1 VNESVLEL
9 LQWPAMLATLTA
21 AWLVASQR
29 SGRRSAGF
37 WVYLLSNA
45 LWTVWGLQ
53 MQAWALVL
61 LQFGLA
67 AMNLRG
73 VRKNQ

>member
-1 VNESVLEL
+1 MSGSALAL

-37 WVYLLSNA
+37 WIYLLSNA

-53 MQAWALVL
+53 M
-61 LQFGLA
+61 
-67 AMNLRG
+67 
-73 VRKNQ
+73 

>member
-1 VNESVLEL
+1 MSESVLEL

>member
-1 VNESVLEL
+1 M

>member
-1 VNESVLEL
+1 VSESVLEL

>member
-1 VNESVLEL
+1 MSETFVER

-45 LWTVWGLQ
+45 MWTVWGLQ

-73 VRKNQ
+73 VRKNR

>member
-1 VNESVLEL
+1 MSETFVER

>member
-1 VNESVLEL
+1 MNESVLEL

>member
-1 VNESVLEL
+1 
-9 LQWPAMLATLTA
+9 MLATLTA

>member
-1 VNESVLEL
+1 MSETFVER

-73 VRKNQ
+73 VRKNR

>member
-1 VNESVLEL
+1 
-9 LQWPAMLATLTA
+9 MLATLTA

-37 WVYLLSNA
+37 WIYLLSNA

>member
-1 VNESVLEL
+1 VSESVLAL

-37 WVYLLSNA
+37 WIYLLSNA

-53 MQAWALVL
+53 MQAWALVM

>member
-1 VNESVLEL
+1 M

-37 WVYLLSNA
+37 WIYLLSNA

>member
-1 VNESVLEL
+1 M
-9 LQWPAMLATLTA
+9 AGDAGHADRCLAGGLA
-21 AWLVASQR
+21 AVGATKCR
-29 SGRRSAGF
+29 F
-37 WVYLLSNA
+37 WIYLLSNA

-53 MQAWALVL
+53 TQAWALML